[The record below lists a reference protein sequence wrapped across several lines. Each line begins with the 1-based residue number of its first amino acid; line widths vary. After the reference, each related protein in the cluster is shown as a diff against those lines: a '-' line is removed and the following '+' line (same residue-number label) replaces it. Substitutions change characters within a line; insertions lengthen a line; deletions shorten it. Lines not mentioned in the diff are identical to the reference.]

1 METLM
6 DADAEDLLAE
16 IEAVISSR
24 RLPPL
29 RPGDITAP
37 MLSVKLGKG
46 RGVCTDILKGL
57 AREGLY
63 ETELVQDDR
72 GYKVRAYRRKSNAA

>member
-1 METLM
+1 MTNHL

-29 RPGDITAP
+29 LPGDITAP
-37 MLSVKLGKG
+37 MLASRLGKC
-46 RGVCTDILKGL
+46 RSVCADILKGL
-57 AREGLY
+57 VREGLY